1 MAESGL
7 LNAVI
12 EMIKFSTASAPLTTN
27 FLKARA
33 AAWLVVY
40 DANPLN
46 SSVPL
51 QNDLLSSTDIRF
63 PVFLL
68 GLKIIKKNS

>member
-1 MAESGL
+1 MFNMAESGL

-33 AAWLVVY
+33 AA
-40 DANPLN
+40 
-46 SSVPL
+46 
-51 QNDLLSSTDIRF
+51 
-63 PVFLL
+63 
-68 GLKIIKKNS
+68 